1 MYDLISVLELREA
14 RTNVTYSVY
23 KYVAALICLTS
34 RKRFP
39 SWYSAVQSVCDH
51 VKTASVQSW
60 HVVIITRAIMGM

>member
-1 MYDLISVLELREA
+1 MYDSISVLELREA

-51 VKTASVQSW
+51 IKTASV
-60 HVVIITRAIMGM
+60 